1 MRAACV
7 ALAAVALL
15 LAACS
20 PPLAFEA
27 GRVLADIAAGSGPS
41 ALKRATAAPQRLP
54 VTYRIAG
61 RDHNGD
67 LYRPAEGADAALVL
81 VPGVTPT
88 GKDDPR
94 LVAFAETLAR
104 ARFLVL
110 VPEIEAMRAY
120 QVGPEDARDIA
131 AAVRYLAGRVPAA
144 EGAAAEGGAVG
155 LIAISY
161 AAGPALLAALEPDTG
176 ALVRFV
182 GTVGGYYD
190 IEAVVTFFTTGR
202 YRAAP
207 DAPWEHREPNAYGK
221 WVFVRGNVERLS
233 DPADRATLS
242 AMAERKL
249 DDLNADIDGLVARLG
264 PEGQAV
270 HALIVN
276 DDPARVPSLIAGL
289 PEAMRADM
297 AALDLKR
304 RDLSRLA
311 PRLILIHGRDDAI
324 IPHTES
330 EALAAA
336 APEGQATLYLAN
348 SLAHVRLGPAGIL
361 DSVTLWRAV
370 YRLLRERDAA
380 PAPAE

>member
-1 MRAACV
+1 V
-7 ALAAVALL
+7 ALATVALL
-15 LAACS
+15 LGACS
-20 PPLAFEA
+20 PPRALEA
-27 GRVLADIAAGSGPS
+27 GRVLADIAAGAEPS
-41 ALKRATAAPQRLP
+41 ALKRATAAPLRVP
-54 VTYRIAG
+54 VIYRIAG

-94 LVAFAETLAR
+94 LVAFAKTLAR

-110 VPEIEAMRAY
+110 VPEIEAMRVY
-120 QVGPEDARDIA
+120 KVGPDNARDIA
-131 AAVRYLAGRVPAA
+131 DAVKYLAGRMPAA
-144 EGAAAEGGAVG
+144 EGAAVG

-161 AAGPALLAALEPDTG
+161 AVGPALLAALEPDTG

-182 GTVGGYYD
+182 GAVGGYYD

-207 DAPWEHREPNAYGK
+207 DAPWDHREPNAYGK
-221 WVFVRGNVERLS
+221 WVFVGGNVERLS

-242 AMAERKL
+242 AIAERKL
-249 DDLNADIDGLVARLG
+249 DDLDADIDDLAGRLG
-264 PEGQAV
+264 SEGRAV
-270 HALIVN
+270 HALVVN
-276 DDPARVPSLIAGL
+276 DDPERVPTLIAGL

-304 RDLSRLA
+304 RDLSQLA
-311 PRLILIHGRDDAI
+311 PRLILVHGRDDAI

-336 APEGQATLYLAN
+336 APEGQATLFLAN
-348 SLAHVRLGPAGIL
+348 SLAHVRLGPTSIL

-370 YRLLRERDAA
+370 YHLLCERDSAAA
-380 PAPAE
+380 PAE